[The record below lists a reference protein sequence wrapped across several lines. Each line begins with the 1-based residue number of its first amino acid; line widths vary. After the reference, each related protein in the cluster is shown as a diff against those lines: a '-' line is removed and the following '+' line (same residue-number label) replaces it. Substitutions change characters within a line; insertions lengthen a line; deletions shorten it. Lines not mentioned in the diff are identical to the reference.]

1 MRLILLTA
9 LAMAAFAGNSLLNR
23 MAVGG
28 GGIGAAEFAGVRLV
42 AGAAALLVLILWR
55 ARTRGVP
62 VWPGARGRA
71 VGSAALLTYLFG
83 FSLAYGGLDAGAGAL
98 ILFGMVQVTMF
109 AGALIAGEA
118 VPARRWAGAG
128 LALAG
133 LAGLLAPGMGGGISP
148 AHAGFMAVAGA
159 GWGVYSLSA
168 RGQTDA
174 LAATAWNFAL
184 AVPAGLALVW
194 LLGGTGA
201 ATAAGLWLAVVSGV
215 VTSGLGYAL
224 WYAILPGLGA
234 ARAGV
239 AQLTVPV
246 IAALGGAVVLGEPV
260 SLRLALAALVV
271 LGGVALALSARRG

>member
-1 MRLILLTA
+1 MRLFLLTA
-9 LAMAAFAGNSLLNR
+9 LAMTAFAGNSLLNR
-23 MAVGG
+23 LAVGA
-28 GGIGAAEFAGVRLV
+28 GGIGAADFAALRLV
-42 AGAAALLVLILWR
+42 AGAAALLGLVCWR
-55 ARTRGVP
+55 AKARGLP
-62 VWPGARGRA
+62 VWPGAKGRV

-109 AGALIAGEA
+109 AGALSAGEA

-133 LAGLLAPGMGGGISP
+133 LAGLLVPGAGGTISP
-148 AHAGFMAVAGA
+148 VHAGFMVVAGA

-194 LLGGTGA
+194 LLRGTE
-201 ATAAGLWLAVVSGV
+201 TVTTAGLGLAVLSGV

-246 IAALGGAVVLGEPV
+246 IAALGGVVLLAEPV
-260 SLRLALAALVV
+260 SLHLALAGLVV